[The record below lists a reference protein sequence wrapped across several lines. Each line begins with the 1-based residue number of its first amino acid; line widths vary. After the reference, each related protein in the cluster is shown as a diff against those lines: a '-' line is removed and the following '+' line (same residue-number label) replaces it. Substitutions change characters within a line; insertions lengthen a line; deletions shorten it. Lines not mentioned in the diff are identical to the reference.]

1 MSDIYEKLKEL
12 GITIPAPP
20 AAGGIYSP
28 CINFAGNL
36 IYTSGFIPHIG
47 GVEKYVGKVGDI
59 PIEEAQAAARDCVLN
74 ALAVLHTCVGDLNR
88 VRFVKMLCFVACK
101 DDFYA
106 QPIVA
111 NGASQLLLDI
121 FGNEKGLPAR
131 SAIGVNVL
139 PLNVPVEIE
148 FLVELL

>member
-1 MSDIYEKLKEL
+1 MSDIYVRLKEL
-12 GITIPAPP
+12 GLTIPAPP

-28 CINFAGNL
+28 SINFAGNL

-47 GVEKYVGKVGDI
+47 GVAKYEGKLGDVS
-59 PIEEAQAAARDCVLN
+59 IEDGQAAARDCLLN
-74 ALAVLHTCVGDLNR
+74 ALSVLHGSVGDLNR

-101 DDFYA
+101 EDFYA
-106 QPIVA
+106 QPTVA